1 MFYHKNKTK
10 LPVSDDLIMR
20 PRVDALLE
28 EGVRYPVCIINAG
41 AGYGKT
47 QAVASFLE
55 RKAYHTVWL
64 ELTTLDNQ
72 MARFWNNIVYICT
85 LFHQELGEKME
96 ELGFPDSLFKLHK
109 FLEYLADELKNKD
122 HDVIFVF
129 DDFHLI
135 TNEYVR
141 VFFDCLIKAK
151 IENVCFLFI
160 TRDSD
165 SFMLK
170 KDFYLLTAEDLR
182 FREAEADAFFEQNLD
197 SHVEKAALYRYFT
210 YTNGW
215 PLALRLLKLQLQKPG
230 AKPEECYQHSKR
242 MIFDLF
248 DHELFCNY
256 SLKEQQFLVSL
267 SLFNYFPQGLLFT
280 IGQEMKLEVS
290 KLLHNNTFI
299 SFDAKAGR
307 YYFQQIFLDFLG
319 QKRYLL
325 NPEMVLSMQE
335 LAGDWCSKNKRM
347 IEAMDY
353 YLHCRRFDKLWG
365 IFLGMEGFRYSRNM
379 ADTYLYYMKHTPES
393 YLNEHPMCRI
403 VFAMMLYNNLKTE
416 EAEEQLNQAEQLLSE
431 NADNSSNRLIWGEL
445 YTAKGL
451 LAIEREEPDITQ
463 LFKQAAELLPQGSSR
478 WGKNITIIGYGRP
491 IYLVGIG
498 KGDLQRSISSIQ
510 EGVPYL
516 NKVLHGAAYGM
527 ELLAEGE
534 AQLLIGQ
541 MESARMLAYRA
552 LYKAEEK
559 QVYDIID
566 NSLFLLLRIG
576 LIKSDIK
583 EIEDVLER
591 LRQSKERQGIANSG
605 MYDYV
610 MGWYYMKVG
619 RLNEIAGWIIN
630 STEEQYSPIGVD
642 QELLLKVRYMIA
654 MQRFCE
660 GLAILERL
668 ERIYKRRKSYVSMIY
683 MELFRAIIY
692 YQIDEKDEAVNS
704 IQKAYDLTK
713 ENNLI
718 IPFIQYGHKI
728 RPILTYIKRKG
739 DSDIPREWVDNFIK
753 KAATSYKRHAYLISR
768 LGNQDEGDNNKL
780 TAREIELLKY
790 LSQGLTRVE
799 IAESM
804 YVSPHTIKSMLKM
817 VYNKLGAVNRA
828 DALRLAFND
837 DLI

>member
-10 LPVSDDLIMR
+10 LPVSDDLIKR
-20 PRVDALLE
+20 PRIDALLE
-28 EGVRYPVCIINAG
+28 EGVKYPVCIVNAG

-55 RKAYHTVWL
+55 QFAYHTVWL

-72 MARFWNNIVYICT
+72 MARFWNNIVYICS
-85 LFHQELGEKME
+85 LYHQELAEKLE

-109 FLEYLADELKNKD
+109 FLEYLSDELKD
-122 HDVIFVF
+122 HHVIFVF

-135 TNEYVR
+135 TNEYVC

-165 SFMLK
+165 SFMLQ

-182 FREAEADAFFEQNLD
+182 FREAEADAFFEEIMNTHD
-197 SHVEKAALYRYFT
+197 ERAALYRYFT

-215 PLALRLLKLQLQKPG
+215 PLALRLLRLMLQKPS

-242 MIFDLF
+242 LIFDLF
-248 DHELFCNY
+248 DRELFCNY
-256 SLKEQQFLVSL
+256 NLKEQQFMVSL
-267 SLFNYFPQGLLFT
+267 SLLNYFPQGLLFT

-290 KLLHNNTFI
+290 KLLLNNTFI

-319 QKRYLL
+319 EKRYLL
-325 NPEMVLSMQE
+325 NPEMVLEMQG
-335 LAGDWCSKNKRM
+335 LAGDWCTKNKRI

-353 YLHCRRFDKLWG
+353 YLHCRQFDKLWQ
-365 IFLGMEGFRYSRNM
+365 IFLRMEGYRYSRNM

-393 YLNEHPMCRI
+393 YLDEHPMCRI
-403 VFAMMLYNNLKTE
+403 LYGMMLFNNLMSE
-416 EAEEQLNQAEQLLSE
+416 DAQEQLNRAEQLLCE
-431 NADNSSNRLIWGEL
+431 NADTRANRLIWGEL

-451 LAIEREEPDITQ
+451 LAIEREEPNITQ
-463 LFKQAAELLPQGSSR
+463 LFKQAAELLPRGSSR

-491 IYLVGIG
+491 LYLVGIG
-498 KGDLQRSISSIQ
+498 KGDLQRCISSIQ
-510 EGVPYL
+510 EGVPYV
-516 NKVLHGAAYGM
+516 NKVLHGAAYGL

-559 QVYDIID
+559 QVFDIID
-566 NSLFLLLRIG
+566 NALFLLLRIG

-583 EIEDVLER
+583 EIEDVIER
-591 LRQSKERQGIANSG
+591 LRQSKARQGIANSG

-610 MGWYYMKVG
+610 MGWYYVKVG
-619 RLNEIAGWIIN
+619 RFNEIAGWIIN
-630 STEEQYSPIGVD
+630 SPEEQYSPIGVD
-642 QELLLKVRYMIA
+642 QELLLKVRYMIG
-654 MQRFCE
+654 MQRFYE
-660 GLAILERL
+660 ALAILERL
-668 ERIYKRRKSYVSMIY
+668 ERTYKQRNTYISMIY

-692 YQIDEKDEAVNS
+692 YQIDEKEEAVNS
-704 IQKAYDLTK
+704 IKKTYDLTK
-713 ENNLI
+713 ENSLI

-739 DSDIPREWVDNFIK
+739 ESEIPREWVDKFIK

-768 LGNQDEGDNNKL
+768 LGNQEEGENQKL